1 MMQARHLSFLAIG
14 LVPLLSGCVAA
25 LLPLAAAGVM
35 GKNEIDRVKAK
46 REFIASGA
54 VEVFLPTNVDTVLAA
69 ETSVSRTDFTGQGGA
84 IDVPETTVSDDSQQ
98 YLSRFFKPLDA
109 LQPRPYD
116 DFARYALDQA
126 VKLEAGE
133 GVKSTVLVPR
143 VDIVKPKTVR
153 CEGKPLAVLIDMD
166 DKSKEDWSRAET
178 LFRQNGLV
186 EALRELRAAKI
197 SVIWLSDEPSVVSDR
212 VSAILKDAELTES
225 GADDFLFLDR
235 GGEDR
240 KQERRW
246 DAANNYCIV
255 AMAGDSRSD
264 FDELYDYLRDP
275 DGAITLEHMF
285 GNGWFIAPPPLVT
298 SAGED
303 AAESEEEG

>member
-1 MMQARHLSFLAIG
+1 MAISV
-14 LVPLLSGCVAA
+14 VPLLSGCVAA
-25 LLPLAAAGVM
+25 LLPIAAAGMM
-35 GKNEIDRVKAK
+35 GKTEIDRVKAK
-46 REFIASGA
+46 REFVASGA

-69 ETSVSRTDFTGQGGA
+69 ETSDSRTDFTGQGGA
-84 IDVPETTVSDDSQQ
+84 IDEPDTALSDESRQ
-98 YLSRFFKPLDA
+98 YLSRFFRPLDV

-116 DFARYALDQA
+116 DFARYALGQA

-133 GVKSTVLVPR
+133 GVKSAVLVPR
-143 VDIVKPKTVR
+143 VDIFKPKTVR

-166 DKSKEDWSRAET
+166 DKSNSGWSRSET
-178 LFRQNGLV
+178 LYRQNGLV
-186 EALRELRAAKI
+186 EALGELRAAKI
-197 SVIWLSDEPSVVSDR
+197 SVIWLSDEPSVLSDR
-212 VSAILKDAELTES
+212 ISAILKDAELSAS

-298 SAGED
+298 SAGDD
-303 AAESEEEG
+303 AVELEEEG